1 MGKTPLL
8 QDWVADLINGVTW
21 CGRNVRRRPVIHL
34 DFESN
39 PSTFS
44 ESIRRICTQRDIL
57 LPRAPSFRPFLY
69 LSDPKLPDTKELFE
83 AIEGPTEKRFQW
95 LDKLLSST
103 PDAVVIVDPFDML
116 FCIDLSKAPHV
127 VSLYR
132 HFRTLL
138 AKYPKAAFVLTYN
151 LRKADRKAEPKDL
164 YLQPRSWLDEV
175 GGSVKIQARAD
186 VRMGF
191 DLYSTTPEKIRVLN
205 GIRRGEDFHPL
216 MLSEVGE
223 EPNLA
228 GFTLA
233 TPQDMT
239 VALSLTPGQKVHWK
253 ALPQD
258 FKFEDVA
265 DCVVPRASLSR
276 LLKRLGGLGA
286 IEQAGDGV
294 WHKRVPL

>member
-1 MGKTPLL
+1 MSEKPKQAVTDGAKESGSVDFFSRTYAPQEEIIEGILREGQIATLGGDYGMGKTPLL

-116 FCIDLSKAPHV
+116 FCIDLSKAPTWCRCIAT
-127 VSLYR
+127 S
-132 HFRTLL
+132 
-138 AKYPKAAFVLTYN
+138 
-151 LRKADRKAEPKDL
+151 E
-164 YLQPRSWLDEV
+164 RSW
-175 GGSVKIQARAD
+175 Q
-186 VRMGF
+186 
-191 DLYSTTPEKIRVLN
+191 ST
-205 GIRRGEDFHPL
+205 
-216 MLSEVGE
+216 
-223 EPNLA
+223 
-228 GFTLA
+228 
-233 TPQDMT
+233 
-239 VALSLTPGQKVHWK
+239 QK
-253 ALPQD
+253 L
-258 FKFEDVA
+258 
-265 DCVVPRASLSR
+265 R
-276 LLKRLGGLGA
+276 LC
-286 IEQAGDGV
+286 
-294 WHKRVPL
+294 